1 MANSAGWEW
10 LTNLQFVTL
19 ETFVIQFIILLV
31 VLWVLN
37 KFIFRPYLEYL
48 DQWEEKQKK
57 LEEGYKNIDTL
68 VSDAE
73 KKKEEILKKARK
85 KGDTIVADLE
95 SLGKTKGEEILAKA
109 ESDAKSLLETSKLEI
124 EKERLSMMNSLKTNV
139 IDLVLKMNEKLFW
152 DEKIS
157 KEHLEK
163 EIQSLK

>member
-1 MANSAGWEW
+1 M
-10 LTNLQFVTL
+10 
-19 ETFVIQFIILLV
+19 IQFIILLV

-139 IDLVLKMNEKLFW
+139 IDLVLKMNEKLF
-152 DEKIS
+152 
-157 KEHLEK
+157 
-163 EIQSLK
+163 

>member
-1 MANSAGWEW
+1 MD
-10 LTNLQFVTL
+10 LKFVTI
-19 ETFVIQFIILLV
+19 ETFVIQFVILILV
-31 VLWVLN
+31 LYVLN
-37 KFIFRPYLEYL
+37 RFVFKPYLAYL
-48 DQWEEKQKK
+48 DEWEAKQKK
-57 LEEGYKNIDTL
+57 LEKDYKNIDTL

-73 KKKEEILKKARK
+73 KKKEEILKKARR

-95 SLGKTKGEEILAKA
+95 SIGKTKRDDIIAKA
-109 ESDAKSLLETSKLEI
+109 ESEAKTMMDTSKLEI

-157 KEHLEK
+157 KEHLQK